1 MYEDDVLTKCL
12 HFTDD
17 TSRFFNVMVPEI
29 AKDFEEENKADV
41 IPSRV
46 HLESY
51 IRRNTMADDIELNFA
66 VPATGVVRQIAP
78 KKGGR
83 WTDR

>member
-1 MYEDDVLTKCL
+1 ML
-12 HFTDD
+12 F
-17 TSRFFNVMVPEI
+17 PI
-29 AKDFEEENKADV
+29 
-41 IPSRV
+41 V